1 MSYCRVRQATA
12 PRRVVGLEWWL
23 NPLYR
28 GTDLRHRTIRER
40 EFVAD
45 DRTDETSGR
54 VEKDVGVHSCNCG
67 VAEKS
72 ATRMAHAYRG
82 KNSREDRN
90 PILYGMARHRA
101 ALVQEWYYGLPQLS
115 SNKVNGRVPHT
126 HCPALARKYFSRK
139 LQRKL
144 QKKTTC

>member
-1 MSYCRVRQATA
+1 MSCCRARLGFAL
-12 PRRVVGLEWWL
+12 RRVLVLKDPLAPDTGL
-23 NPLYR
+23 R
-28 GTDLRHRTIRER
+28 RRMIRR
-40 EFVAD
+40 RADFVVD

-54 VEKDVGVHSCNCG
+54 DEKDVGVHSCNCG

-90 PILYGMARHRA
+90 PILYGMARYRP
-101 ALVQEWYYGLPQLS
+101 ALVQEWYYGLSQLS

-126 HCPALARKYFSRK
+126 HCPALARRYFSRK
-139 LQRKL
+139 LQGKL

>member
-45 DRTDETSGR
+45 DRTDETSSR
-54 VEKDVGVHSCNCG
+54 DEKYVGVHSCNCG
-67 VAEKS
+67 GAEKR
-72 ATRMAHAYRG
+72 ANRMAKRIAVKSHERDEDLYCVDWCSTRLRG
-82 KNSREDRN
+82 
-90 PILYGMARHRA
+90 
-101 ALVQEWYYGLPQLS
+101 VQ
-115 SNKVNGRVPHT
+115 NT
-126 HCPALARKYFSRK
+126 
-139 LQRKL
+139 
-144 QKKTTC
+144 